1 MTNNAIK
8 IRLHNADAIKKFVN
22 VVRDFVSDI
31 NIMTDRSCLDAKSI
45 MGVYTLNLSDDTYV
59 EIISD
64 NISEIRMFDAAM
76 EEFK

>member
-8 IRLHNADAIKKFVN
+8 IRLHNADTIKKFVN
-22 VVRDFVSDI
+22 VARNFVSDI
-31 NIMTDRSCLDAKSI
+31 NIMTDHSCLDAKSI

>member
-8 IRLHNADAIKKFVN
+8 IRLHNADTIKKFVN
-22 VVRDFVSDI
+22 VARNFVSDI
-31 NIMTDRSCLDAKSI
+31 NIMTDHNCLDAKSI